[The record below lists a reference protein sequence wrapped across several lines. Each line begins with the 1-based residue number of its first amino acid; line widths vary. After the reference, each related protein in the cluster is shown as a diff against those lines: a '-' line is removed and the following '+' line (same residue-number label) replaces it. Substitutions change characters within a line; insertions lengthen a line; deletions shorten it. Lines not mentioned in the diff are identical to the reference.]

1 MIALSM
7 RNELISISVLGASGP
22 GPFWTTLIGAV
33 VGGAVSLCTTL
44 LVERQ
49 KLIGAS
55 EEEKRRALASGKLAA
70 RVVTLELRDIE
81 SVLRVSLERSPFN
94 WPPTTGYSFPTAAW
108 SEYGSKLGVVL
119 PDDRWNDIALPYSA
133 YAYSNLFGTVSQAS
147 AQTLLDET
155 QAAID
160 ALEGWGATT
169 MVAAPG
175 QSDES

>member
-1 MIALSM
+1 M
-7 RNELISISVLGASGP
+7 
-22 GPFWTTLIGAV
+22 
-33 VGGAVSLCTTL
+33 GGAVSLCTTL

-49 KLIGAS
+49 KRIGAS

-70 RVVTLELRDIE
+70 RVVTLELRD
-81 SVLRVSLERSPFN
+81 
-94 WPPTTGYSFPTAAW
+94 
-108 SEYGSKLGVVL
+108 
-119 PDDRWNDIALPYSA
+119 
-133 YAYSNLFGTVSQAS
+133 
-147 AQTLLDET
+147 ET